1 MIKSFARSESRTF
14 SPSTPHD
21 YAKKK
26 VQTKFLKIEICI
38 TMV

>member
-1 MIKSFARSESRTF
+1 MTKGFAQPESRAS

-26 VQTKFLKIEICI
+26 VQTKF
-38 TMV
+38 